1 MCEIKTYSVGSVFYT
16 AIGCKKFKLGS
27 QSFTGE
33 YIKSVLI
40 DNAQSNI
47 VGNWANSLYLSVD
60 NDTVSRGYLVPDE
73 DTKTKQLL
81 KNTVFIFKLT
91 LKQKLQYIDCRI
103 ADYKNGV
110 VGNGEVVGKGLFEG
124 LINASIH
131 NDFMTKLG
139 EKSLAF
145 ECYHDDS
152 GNRECIV
159 PSNLITA
166 FEVVS
171 YQKFE
176 VDANGDITSESSIIA
191 LPSIIS

>member
-1 MCEIKTYSVGSVFYT
+1 MCEIKTYPMGSVFFT
-16 AIGCKKFKLGS
+16 AIGCKKFS
-27 QSFTGE
+27 PSPQSFTGE

-40 DNAQSNI
+40 NNAQSNK
-47 VGNWANSLYLSVD
+47 VGNWANSLYLSVN
-60 NDTVSRGYLVPDE
+60 NDTVSRGYLVPNE
-73 DTKTKQLL
+73 DPNTRQLS

-91 LKQKLQYIDCRI
+91 LKQQLQYIDCRI

-110 VGNGEVVGKGLFEG
+110 VGNGEVVGKELFEG
-124 LINASIH
+124 IINALIH

-166 FEVVS
+166 FNVVS

-176 VDANGDITSESSIIA
+176 IGANGDITSNTSIIA
-191 LPSIIS
+191 LD